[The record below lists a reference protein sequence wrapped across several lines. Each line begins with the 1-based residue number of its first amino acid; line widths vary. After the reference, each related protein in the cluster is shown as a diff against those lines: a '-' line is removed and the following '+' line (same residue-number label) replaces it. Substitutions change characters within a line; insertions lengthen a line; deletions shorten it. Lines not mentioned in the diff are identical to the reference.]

1 LQADLSL
8 PQLGLAP
15 GTYRQ
20 LIDEVTVVIHCAWK
34 VDFNLTIESF
44 ESQIRGVR
52 NLLNFSFY
60 SRNKALLVFVSTIST
75 ALGVAKTPGSFVPET
90 IIRNFAAPE
99 PIGYGES
106 KYVSELLIED
116 FAKTSGIA
124 TAVFRS
130 GQIAGPLSKRGVWN
144 KQEWFPSIVASSK
157 HLNVLPESLASF
169 ENIDW
174 VPVDLLSTIMV
185 ELVDKLVSQV
195 SRAGETLVYNLVSP
209 KVTSWSNLLP
219 AAKDLT
225 GISRTLPLG
234 VGLMS

>member
-1 LQADLSL
+1 M
-8 PQLGLAP
+8 
-15 GTYRQ
+15 
-20 LIDEVTVVIHCAWK
+20 
-34 VDFNLTIESF
+34 
-44 ESQIRGVR
+44 
-52 NLLNFSFY
+52 
-60 SRNKALLVFVSTIST
+60 STIST
-75 ALGVAKTPGSFVPET
+75 ALGVAKTPGSLVPET

-116 FAKTSGIA
+116 FAKTSGVA
-124 TAVFRS
+124 TTVFRT

-185 ELVDKLVSQV
+185 ELVDPSKSCRRDTCLQSSKSQSYFLVKPAAGSQGPYRYFSDTSV
-195 SRAGETLVYNLVSP
+195 GGWVDELARSVRENHGII
-209 KVTSWSNLLP
+209 VTDKTP
-219 AAKDLT
+219 AAKLLLNCS
-225 GISRTLPLG
+225 ISSGGSVVRRRHRQVYLR
-234 VGLMS
+234 